1 MKRISMG
8 ALGIAQGRHLM
19 FSDFADGG
27 PMWAG
32 HGHRES
38 RMAVVFPEPFRQPPV
53 VMVAISLMDL
63 DHNTNTRTEILAEH
77 VTATGFDLV
86 FRTWS
91 DTRVARVRAEWTAL
105 GATVDEDQW
114 EVE

>member
-1 MKRISMG
+1 MKRITG
-8 ALGIAQGRHLM
+8 PIGIAQGSRLL

-32 HGHRES
+32 QGHRES
-38 RMAVVFPEPFRQPPV
+38 RSGVLFPEPFRQPPV
-53 VMVAISLMDL
+53 VMVGISLMDL
-63 DHNTNTRTEILAEH
+63 DHNTNTRTEILAER
-77 VTATGFDLV
+77 VTVAGFDLV

-91 DTRVARVRAEWTAL
+91 DTRVARVRAEWTAV
-105 GATVDEDQW
+105 GEAVDEDQW